1 MTETPAPR
9 RVPTKMEKV
18 GADTLRIA
26 WDDGM
31 TSDFHVAT
39 LRRACPCASCVD
51 EWTGERTL
59 DPFTVLESVRPME
72 IEPVGRYA
80 IKITWTDGHDT
91 GIYTFEYLRSL
102 AEGGKGKG
110 R

>member
-1 MTETPAPR
+1 MTEGHTPR
-9 RVPTKMEKV
+9 RAPTKMEKT
-18 GADTLRIA
+18 GRDTLRIT

-31 TSDFHVAT
+31 TSEFNVAT

-51 EWTGERTL
+51 EWSGERTL
-59 DPFTVLESVRPME
+59 DPFTVLDTVRPMS

-102 AEGGKGKG
+102 AEGGPAKG